1 MKLYT
6 TITSAL
12 LSASS
17 LFAADNYFIGETWGG
32 SGKVDQWSLNSIS
45 AEDDLFFDA
54 VKYFEAKPSDST
66 YWSITQWVH
75 TDLGTN
81 YVTANSFT
89 VQNLYNPADPQK
101 MTLTIS
107 TPSDT
112 STAST
117 KIAFTI
123 TNNFNFVSDSYKSV
137 FTWQSGGTKWPVNTL
152 AIGGDLNVGSASS
165 LSTDGGTVAFGGY
178 KNNTLIKKMTVAGD
192 VNMYGDVKLSL
203 AIGTPDAEANVGDA
217 SFKVSGVVNMNKIG
231 DSAPT
236 WVLNNTSNND
246 SGTNAVLNAT
256 IDVGG
261 IQGYGTIKN
270 NTASRGGSAT
280 IIFRNTSRYD
290 FYGTMSDEI
299 AEGSGNSKINM
310 LLANGACVQA
320 LRGEVKVAGNIEIRR
335 GTLLLNGTSIGSI
348 TMTDFSTASKL
359 GAISVDSEFGTINTK
374 SNFTME
380 NNCSLL
386 FDINGTNQDIIN
398 VGGTF
403 RIKEG
408 NNIAI
413 EFATL
418 SNINVGD
425 EYKLVTYA
433 TLDAGTTIEQIS
445 AIFGEGWDG
454 ELSLHDNALWVTF
467 TQVAVPEP
475 AEWAAIFGA
484 AALALA
490 LYRRRK

>member
-54 VKYFEAKPSDST
+54 VKYFEAKPSAST

-165 LSTDGGTVAFGGY
+165 LSTDGGTVTFGGY

-270 NTASRGGSAT
+270 NTASLAGTST
-280 IIFRNTSRYD
+280 IIFRNTTRHD
-290 FYGTMSDEI
+290 FYGTLSDGL
-299 AEGSGNSKINM
+299 ATNDGNSKTS
-310 LLANGACVQA
+310 LLVASASCVQA
-320 LRGEVKVAGNIEIRR
+320 LRGDVSIAGNIEVRR
-335 GTLLLNGTSIGSI
+335 GTLLLNGAKIDSIS
-348 TMTDFSTASKL
+348 MTGFSTAKL
-359 GAISVDSEFGTINTK
+359 GAISVDSDFGTINTK
-374 SNFTME
+374 TLSIS
-380 NNCSLL
+380 NNCALL

-398 VGGTF
+398 VSGTF
-403 RIKEG
+403 DVKG
-408 NNIAI
+408 TSTLI
-413 EFATL
+413 EFASL
-418 SNINVGD
+418 ANIKVGD
-425 EYKLVTYA
+425 EYKLIEYG
-433 TLDAGTTIEQIS
+433 TLGSTTTIDKFQAS
-445 AIFGEGWDG
+445 FLEGWDG
-454 ELSLHDNALWVTF
+454 ELSLRDNALWVTF

>member
-54 VKYFEAKPSDST
+54 VKYFEAKPSAST

-89 VQNLYNPADPQK
+89 VQNLYNPADPKK

-178 KNNTLIKKMTVAGD
+178 KNNTMIKKMTVAGD

-270 NTASRGGSAT
+270 NTASLAGTST
-280 IIFRNTSRYD
+280 IIFRNTTRHD
-290 FYGTMSDEI
+290 FYGTLSDGM
-299 AEGSGNSKINM
+299 AANDGNSKTS
-310 LLANGACVQA
+310 LLVASASCVQA
-320 LRGEVKVAGNIEIRR
+320 LRGDVSIAGNIEVRR
-335 GTLLLNGTSIGSI
+335 GTLLLNGAKIDSIS
-348 TMTDFSTASKL
+348 MTGFSTAKL
-359 GAISVDSEFGTINTK
+359 GAISVDSDFGTINTK
-374 SNFTME
+374 TLSIS
-380 NNCSLL
+380 NNCALL

-398 VGGTF
+398 VSGTF
-403 RIKEG
+403 DVKETSTL
-408 NNIAI
+408 I
-413 EFATL
+413 EFASL
-418 SNINVGD
+418 ANIKVGD
-425 EYKLVTYA
+425 EYKLIEYG
-433 TLDAGTTIEQIS
+433 TLGSTTTIDKFQAS
-445 AIFGEGWDG
+445 FLEGWDG
-454 ELSLHDNALWVTF
+454 ELSLRDNALWVTF